1 MNVNE
6 TKIIKTS
13 ANYWT
18 REIGGTL
25 LFLII
30 LPVFA
35 VLYWGAKFYFL
46 GGLAVI
52 IGTIYLFRNL
62 RPTHNAKII
71 FDLSE
76 IKGNVEGFA
85 FVQRWNDIKAVSFSG
100 QGTTSLL
107 TIGTENHILQIPCRF
122 FDKKEL
128 EKELRTHLPS
138 EVFDPLAFQKL
149 PQVQR
154 FEQER
159 KSQFDNLYEPL
170 KVSVGKSEKIIGG
183 ISLFFSVFM
192 LSLLLFPIDKT
203 GPLFIAIIFG
213 GLGLVLIVFSIGSI
227 EANRETIILR
237 MIFREYELSWNTL
250 REVYIN
256 LNNHT
261 IVLTGDKC
269 RILLPSTTSWS
280 GKDREQLYEL
290 ISMKIEN
297 SEIRPQQGT
306 KPLYWRSKNF

>member
-1 MNVNE
+1 MNANE

-13 ANYWT
+13 VNYWT
-18 REIGGTL
+18 QEIGSTL
-25 LFLII
+25 LFLIV

-35 VLYWGAKFYFL
+35 ILYWGAKFYFL
-46 GGLAVI
+46 GGLAFLIGI
-52 IGTIYLFRNL
+52 INLFRNL
-62 RPTHNAKII
+62 RPAYNAKIV
-71 FDLSE
+71 FDSSK

-85 FVQRWNDIKAVSFSG
+85 FVQQWNDIKAVSFSG

-107 TIGTENHILQIPCRF
+107 TIGTENHVLQIPSRF
-122 FDKKEL
+122 FDKKDL
-128 EKELRTHLPS
+128 EKEFRTHLPS
-138 EVFDPLAFQKL
+138 EVFDPLAFQRL
-149 PQVQR
+149 PQVQKY
-154 FEQER
+154 EQDR

-170 KVSVGKSEKIIGG
+170 KVSVGKSEKVVGG
-183 ISLFFSVFM
+183 ISLLFCVFM

-203 GPLFIAIIFG
+203 GPLFIATIFG
-213 GLGLVLIVFSIGSI
+213 GLGLVLIVFSIGTI
-227 EANRETIILR
+227 EANSETIILR
-237 MIFREYELSWNTL
+237 MIFWEYELSWNTL

-256 LNNHT
+256 LHNHT

-290 ISMKIEN
+290 ISVKIEN
-297 SEIRPQQGT
+297 SEIQPQQGT